1 MFDIDAGDIGKIN
14 VFRES
19 GEWNFVVFHYLKPM
33 KNYTYIATVSTKNFQ
48 EGMEESMVFLSFD
61 LHEKIYERID

>member
-14 VFRES
+14 VSHENK
-19 GEWNFVVFHYLKPM
+19 EWHFSVFHYLKPM
-33 KNYTYIATVSTKNFQ
+33 KNYIYVATVSTKNFE

-61 LHEKIYERID
+61 LHQKIYEGIV